1 MSVKSFSAIL
11 IILLMVTSAFAPATA
26 AFSAATTATPT
37 AAAPVETPEKLAT
50 TYQAIAN
57 RFFAILQDQG
67 SEEALEYV
75 FSTNPYS
82 KRMSDQL
89 SMVSNQLS
97 AAEGMMGDYLGYE
110 LLVETKVADRLVN
123 QYYMVLYKRQPLRFE
138 LTFYRPADEWVF
150 QNFAFNADIIQDI
163 SSMTHLALLQSDKVQ
178 FSPKRLEQDV
188 LAYSAKNE
196 LTR

>member
-11 IILLMVTSAFAPATA
+11 IILLIVASAFASATA
-26 AFSAATTATPT
+26 AFSAAATATPT
-37 AAAPVETPEKLAT
+37 AAAPVETPEAVEA

-57 RFFAILQDQG
+57 HFFEIMQEQG
-67 SEEALEYV
+67 GDEALAYI

-89 SMVSNQLS
+89 SMGSNQLS
-97 AAEGMMGDYLGYE
+97 SAENMMGDYLGYE

-123 QYYMVLYKRQPLRFE
+123 QYYMVLYERQPLRFE

-150 QNFAFNADIIQDI
+150 QNFAFNADIVEDV

-188 LAYSAKNE
+188 LAHTNKNE

>member
-11 IILLMVTSAFAPATA
+11 IVLLILISAFAPATA
-26 AFSAATTATPT
+26 AFSATATATPT
-37 AAAPVETPEKLAT
+37 AAIPVETPEALET

-57 RFFAILQDQG
+57 HFFEILQDEG
-67 SEEALEYV
+67 GEEAVQYA

-82 KRMSDQL
+82 ERMGDQL
-89 SMVSNQLS
+89 SMVINQLS
-97 AAEGMMGDYLGYE
+97 SAERVMGDYKGYE

-123 QYYMVLYKRQPLRFE
+123 QYYMVLYERQPLRFE

-150 QNFAFNADIIQDI
+150 QNFVFNADIIQDV
-163 SSMTHLALLQSDKVQ
+163 SSVTHMALLQSDKVQ
-178 FSPKRLEQDV
+178 FTPKRLEQDV
-188 LAYSAKNE
+188 LAHTNGNA